1 MSWRH
6 NAGSDIATDPNVG
19 APPPPP
25 GEPQPPAPS
34 AWRNLVLGL
43 ILALMAVGMAAVLVQ
58 RANTDGGGATAASP
72 PAASPASPATA
83 APTDK
88 PPALVNTGEDWDAIV
103 RSMVAYSDW
112 LYLHPM
118 PELLDTYSLPSN
130 PSYADTKLALTNLA
144 TKGWRYDPPRA
155 AATVEI
161 VRLNSRIN
169 PTAAAVF
176 VRFGPAPQY
185 RVVDQSGAEV
195 ANKPATAVG
204 NSVIW
209 TLAQKDGRWYLADV
223 DAL

>member
-6 NAGSDIATDPNVG
+6 NAGSEVSTVPNVG
-19 APPPPP
+19 VPPTPPDGP
-25 GEPQPPAPS
+25 EPPTPS
-34 AWRNLVLGL
+34 SRRHVVLGL
-43 ILALMAVGMAAVLVQ
+43 IMALMAVGLAAVLIQ
-58 RANTDGGGATAASP
+58 RANTDEGGATSPTAASP
-72 PAASPASPATA
+72 TSVTA
-83 APTDK
+83 APADQ
-88 PPALVNTGEDWDAIV
+88 PPAIINTGEDWDAIV

-112 LYLHPM
+112 LYLHPK
-118 PELLDTYSLPSN
+118 PDLLDTYSLPSN

-144 TKGWRYDPPRA
+144 TKGWRYDPPRV

>member
-6 NAGSDIATDPNVG
+6 NARSDITTVPSVG

-25 GEPQPPAPS
+25 GEPPPS
-34 AWRNLVLGL
+34 SWRTLVLGL
-43 ILALMAVGMAAVLVQ
+43 VLALMAVGLAAVLVQ
-58 RANTDGGGATAASP
+58 RANSDDGGATAASST
-72 PAASPASPATA
+72 AASPE
-83 APTDK
+83 
-88 PPALVNTGEDWDAIV
+88 LV
-103 RSMVAYSDW
+103 
-112 LYLHPM
+112 
-118 PELLDTYSLPSN
+118 DTYSLPSN

-195 ANKPATAVG
+195 ANKPATAAG

-209 TLAQKDGRWYLADV
+209 TLVQKDGRWYLADV